1 MKKRS
6 FSKKIIIIFLF
17 PELFVSRNVGNS
29 IKCKKK
35 HYASPTFE
43 ITNQNQ
49 IAWSPATANV
59 SPGRPKSVY
68 MGQQN
73 S

>member
-1 MKKRS
+1 MSVVNRVLLWNIKTH
-6 FSKKIIIIFLF
+6 
-17 PELFVSRNVGNS
+17 VSS
-29 IKCKKK
+29 
-35 HYASPTFE
+35 
-43 ITNQNQ
+43 QNY
-49 IAWSPATANV
+49 IARSPATANV